1 MEGTTTS
8 VEPIATPTTTPTTPT
23 PQVAP
28 TTPTPTPT
36 SVDAPIMADGGT
48 TSEGGWKGF
57 FGRINWLETT
67 FAILGVTALTYM
79 VWYYRF
85 KAKQDKMIN
94 NELQRQIDEIK
105 MNVQSTMKTKYKSI

>member
-1 MEGTTTS
+1 MEGTTPS
-8 VEPIATPTTTPTTPT
+8 VEAVATPTTPVATPTTP
-23 PQVAP
+23 VA
-28 TTPTPTPT
+28 TPTPTPT
-36 SVDAPIMADGGT
+36 PTPTDAPIMADGGT

-67 FAILGVTALTYM
+67 FAVLGVTALTYM

-105 MNVQSTMKTKYKSI
+105 MNVQGAMKSKYKSI

>member
-1 MEGTTTS
+1 MEGTTPTS
-8 VEPIATPTTTPTTPT
+8 VEPIATPTPQATTPT
-23 PQVAP
+23 PPVA
-28 TTPTPTPT
+28 TPTPTPT
-36 SVDAPIMADGGT
+36 PTDAPIMAEGGT

-67 FAILGVTALTYM
+67 FAVLGVTALTYM

-105 MNVQSTMKTKYKSI
+105 MNVQGAMKSKYKSI